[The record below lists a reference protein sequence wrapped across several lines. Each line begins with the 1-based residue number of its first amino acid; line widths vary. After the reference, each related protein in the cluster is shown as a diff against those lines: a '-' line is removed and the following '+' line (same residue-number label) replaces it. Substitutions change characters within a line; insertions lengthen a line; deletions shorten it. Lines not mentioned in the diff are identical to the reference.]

1 MIVAGLGSG
10 SGGNAWYVASGDTRL
25 LIDAGFSGVQTERR
39 LSALGV
45 DPGAVDAV
53 VVTHEHRDHTAGA
66 GVVARRWGWPLHMSP
81 ATRDACADLLRG
93 GETLRTFE
101 AGEPFALG
109 GLEIRP
115 FLTCHDAVD
124 PLAVTVVERSSGL
137 KLGMATDLGRPT
149 GPVRH
154 ALSGSH
160 FLVLESN
167 HDEVMLRESPY
178 PWSVKQR
185 IGGSRGHLSNRAAA
199 GLAADLHHPE
209 MVGVLLAHLS
219 EECNEPDLARETVE
233 AALRAEG
240 FAGPVA
246 VAGQDEPT
254 PTFDVAELVRRARSG
269 PQLDLFRRREAAAG

>member
-10 SGGNAWYVASGDTRL
+10 SGGNAWYVASGDTRV

-39 LSALGV
+39 LAALGV
-45 DPGAVDAV
+45 EPDAVAGV
-53 VVTHEHRDHTAGA
+53 VVTHDHRDHTSGA
-66 GVVARRWGWPLHMSP
+66 GVAARRWGWPLHMSS

-93 GETLRTFE
+93 EETVRTFE

-109 GLEIRP
+109 GLEFRP

-124 PLAVTVVERSSGL
+124 PLAVTVVERSTGL

-160 FLVLESN
+160 FLVLEAN

-185 IGGSRGHLSNRAAA
+185 IGGSRGHLSNRVAAE
-199 GLAADLHHPE
+199 LAAELHHAG
-209 MVGVLLAHLS
+209 MAGVLLAHLS
-219 EECNEPDLARETVE
+219 QECNEPELALETVE
-233 AALRAEG
+233 SALRAEG
-240 FAGPVA
+240 YAGSLH
-246 VAGQDEPT
+246 VAGQEEPT
-254 PTFDVAELVRRARSG
+254 PAFDVGELVRKARSG
-269 PQLDLFRRREAAAG
+269 PQLELFRPRGAAAG